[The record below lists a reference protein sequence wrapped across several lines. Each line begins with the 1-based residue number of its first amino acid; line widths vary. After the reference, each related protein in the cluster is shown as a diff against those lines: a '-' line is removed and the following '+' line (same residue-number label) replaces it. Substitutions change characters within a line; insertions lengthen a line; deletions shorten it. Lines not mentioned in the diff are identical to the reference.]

1 MVRFW
6 ENPVFASASILCV
19 LLYSKILPVKDRNPF
34 SSPVAKEEIVRLSGK
49 VASNPVKSS
58 FFGGTYKITLSV
70 FEAKSENAS
79 GNASGNAVVFIPSK
93 IVESL
98 YPGKLYTSA
107 KNSDFPL
114 IENGILVSCDVKY
127 QNKKNIKNAFLATD
141 VKEDKNVK
149 KTLSSGKKKA
159 GSKQKENTVRLCF
172 LNASGNGVLNE
183 SEESG
188 KEMFRCA
195 QYNENKLA
203 KLKSRVIKFRS
214 LCRLQFKRLMYAWG
228 NAGGLLLA
236 LVSGSREYTETEV
249 GTAFKNAGLSHI
261 LALSGMHLS
270 LFGGIA
276 LFFGKKIST
285 RKIAAGIQ
293 LCAVI
298 FFVWFAG
305 ISPSLFR
312 AFLSALIIFSA
323 SLLKISAPEGLSILS
338 LTFLIHIMIFPEHI
352 FDAGFMLSY
361 SSLAGIIL
369 FSKPIK
375 KIIHPLVPYKIR
387 SSLGDSASAQITTA
401 PVALSLFGKIM
412 PVGIFASVV
421 VSPLVVLFLYFGLF
435 GIVLC
440 LFLPFLSGPFSDIMN
455 KIYYIIKLLV
465 LFFSRFS

>member
-1 MVRFW
+1 MVKAW
-6 ENPVFASASILCV
+6 KNPVFMSALILCV
-19 LLYSKILPVKDRNPF
+19 LFYSKVLPVKEKNPF
-34 SSPVAKEEIVRLSGK
+34 SSPLPAEKIIFLSGK
-49 VASNPVKSS
+49 VSSNPVKSD
-58 FFGGTYKITLSV
+58 FFGGTYKISLDV
-70 FEAKSENAS
+70 FNARSKDSS
-79 GNASGNAVVFIPSK
+79 GRAAGKATVFIPK
-93 IVESL
+93 EIVEAI

-107 KNSDFPL
+107 KDSDFPL
-114 IENGILVSCDVKY
+114 VENGAEISCQVKY
-127 QNKKNIKNAFLATD
+127 VSKKNLDNAFLASS
-141 VKEDKNVK
+141 VKEIEDKNF
-149 KTLSSGKKKA
+149 LS
-159 GSKQKENTVRLCF
+159 LLDF
-172 LNASGNGVLNE
+172 
-183 SEESG
+183 
-188 KEMFRCA
+188 
-195 QYNENKLA
+195 
-203 KLKSRVIKFRS
+203 LKSKIVKFRS
-214 LCRLQFKRLMYAWG
+214 LCRLQFKRLMYEWG

-236 LVSGSREYTETEV
+236 LISGSREYTEAEV

-312 AFLSALIIFSA
+312 AFLSALIIFAA

-338 LTFLIHIMIFPEHI
+338 LSFLIHIVIFPEHI

-361 SSLAGIIL
+361 SSLAGIIV
-369 FSKPIK
+369 FSKYVK
-375 KIIHPLVPYKIR
+375 KIIHFAVPFKVR
-387 SSLGDSASAQITTA
+387 ASLADSAAAQISTA

-421 VSPLVVLFLYFGLF
+421 VSPLIVLFLYFGLF